1 MGTIIGR
8 AARLFA
14 KPSFV
19 EGVCRILDLGA
30 TLNVYNRNATP
41 EEADSEALE
50 SDWFSVG
57 DELVSA
63 MQTTDQEVLAPAK

>member
-1 MGTIIGR
+1 MR
-8 AARLFA
+8 ASRLFA
-14 KPSFV
+14 RPSFV
-19 EGVCRILDLGA
+19 EGVARILDLGS

-41 EEADSEALE
+41 EEADFEALA

-63 MQTTDQEVLAPAK
+63 MQTTGHEVVE